1 MIRRPPR
8 STLFPYTTLFRSD
21 VRRVFRQHAASVTR
35 LHWLPRLATRFEFF
49 WRDFQADSPLLR
61 INRDEVAVPDQRERA
76 ANASFRR
83 DVTHNEPAT
92 ATRQT
97 SFRNQC
103 NAFAE
108 PL

>member
-61 INRDEVAVPDQRERA
+61 INRDEVAVRSEE
-76 ANASFRR
+76 
-83 DVTHNEPAT
+83 H
-92 ATRQT
+92 T
-97 SFRNQC
+97 SELQSPC
-103 NAFAE
+103 NLVCRLLLE
-108 PL
+108 KKKNNTNKRTYQ